1 MPLELNMQKL
11 DRKPRPG
18 NPKLTK
24 AQSAQKVAMPDRE
37 EVTETPL
44 VDLIKLRDDLAAS
57 ANAAWKKTI
66 EACIE
71 TGRILN
77 KAKRLVGHGN
87 WTQFVE
93 KLDFGQRTAECLM
106 EIAEHPVLSN
116 SKHAS
121 NLPRSWSTLYRMT
134 SLNESELETLLDN
147 GSINCETQRQQVDE
161 LIERAN
167 KRGLYKYEDVVR
179 GLATLNKFMIK
190 WPHITENRDLVHEV
204 SQSLLEVPGFIEY
217 EDAAGL
223 DDLPKLCAW
232 LTNLHQACDELI
244 QQWLREDDDSARES
258 ESEPTGVRLGFA
270 GLPLAKKKRRKRRP
284 QRDTTAEG

>member
-24 AQSAQKVAMPDRE
+24 AQSAQKVATPDSE
-37 EVTETPL
+37 EVTEPPSSA
-44 VDLIKLRDDLAAS
+44 DLNKLMDDLAAS

-66 EACIE
+66 EAYIE

-93 KLDFGQRTAECLM
+93 KLDFGQRTANCLM
-106 EIAEHPVLSN
+106 EVAEHRVLSN

-134 SLNESELETLLDN
+134 ALNETELETLLDN
-147 GSINCETQRQQVDE
+147 GSINCETQRKHVDE

-190 WPHITENRDLVHEV
+190 WPHITENHDLVREV
-204 SQSLLEVPGFIEY
+204 SDSLLEVPAFIDY
-217 EDAAGL
+217 EDAARL

-232 LTNLHQACDELI
+232 LTKLHQG
-244 QQWLREDDDSARES
+244 Q
-258 ESEPTGVRLGFA
+258 
-270 GLPLAKKKRRKRRP
+270 
-284 QRDTTAEG
+284 